1 MWTSDAYLNIT
12 THYLYAHVLGNFCNS
27 RQTLA
32 ASKEL
37 LLDTR
42 TLMSAWWN
50 HLEQHADADWTSTGT
65 EESVGAFCSCDKHI
79 CGAKGHWRTNKK
91 DDPDDQR
98 PLNQWIKFLVSKVWF
113 RGWEDWSLDCTA
125 GLIALATWT
134 SESAI
139 PKAVPLNGSY
149 CTSEVEIQR

>member
-12 THYLYAHVLGNFCNS
+12 THYLHIRLGQLLQQ
-27 RQTLA
+27 QTRA

-37 LLDTR
+37 RRDTQTLLCAR
-42 TLMSAWWN
+42 WN
-50 HLEQHADADWTSTGT
+50 HLEQHADWTSTGT

-79 CGAKGHWRTNKK
+79 RGAKGRWRTNKK
-91 DDPDDQR
+91 DDPDDQM
-98 PLNQWIKFLVSKVWF
+98 PLNQWCLFLVSKVWV
-113 RGWEDWSLDCTA
+113 RGWEDWSLDRNA
-125 GLIALATWT
+125 GLIALAKRTYGF
-134 SESAI
+134 AI